1 MNAAAAACPR
11 CRADPGCLGIT
22 DRLQARPLGSFS
34 VAGAQLKVSA
44 RSVPVLRCS
53 ACGLEL
59 VGEYTGDGHAA
70 FTPVTQ

>member
-1 MNAAAAACPR
+1 MNATDAPCPR
-11 CRADPGCLGIT
+11 CNAEPGCLSIA
-22 DRLQARPLGSFS
+22 DQLQAQPLGSFS

-59 VGEYTGDGHAA
+59 VGEYTGDGHAV
-70 FTPVTQ
+70 FTRVEQ